1 MNEITRNGNVFAIFG
16 DIEEMAHGTT
26 FIGSPREK
34 LQFSVLKYAKGKIF
48 QNHIHKYRPRTIEQ
62 TQESWIVLEGS
73 ARVYVF
79 DENKEIIHEQVIISG
94 QFFISYMG
102 GHGYEIL
109 DAETVIIENK
119 LGNFI
124 GVEEDKEKF

>member
-1 MNEITRNGNVFAIFG
+1 
-16 DIEEMAHGTT
+16 MANGTT
-26 FIGSPREK
+26 FIGSPNER
-34 LQFSVLKYAKGKIF
+34 LQFSVLKHTRGKVF
-48 QNHIHKYRPRTIEQ
+48 QSHIHKYRPRTIEQ
-62 TQESWIVLEGS
+62 TQESWIVLEGR

-119 LGNFI
+119 LGDFI
-124 GVEEDKEKF
+124 GVDEDKEKF